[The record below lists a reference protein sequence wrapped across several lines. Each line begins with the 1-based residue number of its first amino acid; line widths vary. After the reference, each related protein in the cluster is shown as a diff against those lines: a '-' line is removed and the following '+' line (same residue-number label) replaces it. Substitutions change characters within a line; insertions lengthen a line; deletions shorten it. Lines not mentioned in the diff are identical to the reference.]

1 MYCLTNFDVNVS
13 VYFNVCGFFLFF
25 CSIHIERDATAGFYS
40 NFLLFVFK
48 ISLSGW
54 FIVHLWHNPPPKKK
68 TLKQNRNKS
77 SKQKEPLVFC

>member
-1 MYCLTNFDVNVS
+1 MCQSTLMFV
-13 VYFNVCGFFLFF
+13 GFFLFF

-54 FIVHLWHNPPPKKK
+54 FIVHLWHNPPPPKKDPK
-68 TLKQNRNKS
+68 T
-77 SKQKEPLVFC
+77 KQKQE

>member
-13 VYFNVCGFFLFF
+13 VYFNVCGFFLF
-25 CSIHIERDATAGFYS
+25 CSIHIETDATAGFYS

-54 FIVHLWHNPPPKKK
+54 FIVHL
-68 TLKQNRNKS
+68 
-77 SKQKEPLVFC
+77 

>member
-25 CSIHIERDATAGFYS
+25 CSIHIEMLQLDSTAIFCYL
-40 NFLLFVFK
+40 FLRYHSQVG
-48 ISLSGW
+48 SLS
-54 FIVHLWHNPPPKKK
+54 ISDITPPKKK

>member
-1 MYCLTNFDVNVS
+1 MCQSTLMFV
-13 VYFNVCGFFLFF
+13 GFFLF
-25 CSIHIERDATAGFYS
+25 CSIHIETDATAGFYS

-54 FIVHLWHNPPPKKK
+54 FIVHLWHNPPQKK